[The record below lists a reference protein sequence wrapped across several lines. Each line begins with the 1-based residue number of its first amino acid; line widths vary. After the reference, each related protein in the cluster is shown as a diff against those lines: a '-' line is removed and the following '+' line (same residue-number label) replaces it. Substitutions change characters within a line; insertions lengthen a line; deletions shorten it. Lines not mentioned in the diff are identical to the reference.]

1 MRKAL
6 GAVALVGL
14 LGGCASGGGGVL
26 GRDRPDEFAVSRS
39 APLVIPPDFALRPPA
54 AGTPTTQGTAGYQA
68 LEAMF
73 GGEAARSAAER
84 GLLAQAGANRI
95 EPGIRSTVGD
105 PETATSDKGTVTTD
119 ILAAPE
125 GDGQN
130 AQVSTPE

>member
-1 MRKAL
+1 MRKVV

-14 LGGCASGGGGVL
+14 LGGCASGGVL

-39 APLVIPPDFALRPPA
+39 APLIIPPDFSLRPPA
-54 AGTPTTQGTAGYQA
+54 AGTPTTQGSAGYQA

-84 GLLAQAGANRI
+84 GLLTQAGAARV

-105 PETATSDKGTVTTD
+105 PATATTDKGTITTD

-130 AQVSTPE
+130 ARVATPQ

>member
-1 MRKAL
+1 MRKVL
-6 GAVALVGL
+6 GAVALVIVL
-14 LGGCASGGGGVL
+14 SGCAGGGGVL

-39 APLVIPPDFALRPPA
+39 APLVIPPDFSLRPPA
-54 AGTPTTQGTAGYQA
+54 AGTPTSQGSAGYQA

-84 GLLAQAGANRI
+84 GLLQRAGANQA

-105 PETATSDKGTVTTD
+105 PETATTDKGTVTQD

-125 GDGQN
+125 GDGRE
-130 AQVSTPE
+130 AQVVEPQ

>member
-1 MRKAL
+1 MRKL
-6 GAVALVGL
+6 VGAVALVTL
-14 LGGCASGGGGVL
+14 LGGCASGGGVL

-54 AGTPTTQGTAGYQA
+54 AGTPSTQGTAGYQA

-84 GLLAQAGANRI
+84 GLLAQAGAGRV

-105 PETATSDKGTVTTD
+105 PDTVTSDKGTVTTD

-125 GDGQN
+125 GDGQS
-130 AQVSTPE
+130 AQVSTPQ

>member
-1 MRKAL
+1 MRKGL

-14 LGGCASGGGGVL
+14 LSGCASGGGVL

-84 GLLAQAGANRI
+84 GLLARAGAGRA

-105 PETATSDKGTVTTD
+105 PDTVTSDKGTVTTD

-130 AQVSTPE
+130 ARVAVPK

>member
-1 MRKAL
+1 MRKVL
-6 GAVALVGL
+6 GAVALVSV
-14 LGGCASGGGGVL
+14 LGGCGGGGL
-26 GRDRPDEFAVSRS
+26 LNRDRPDEFAVSRN
-39 APLVIPPDFALRPPA
+39 APLVIPPDFSLRPPA
-54 AGTPTTQGTAGYQA
+54 PGTPTAQGSAGYQA

-84 GLLAQAGANRI
+84 GLLERAGAEQV

-105 PETATSDKGTVTTD
+105 PETVTTDKGTITRD

-130 AQVSTPE
+130 AQVAIPQ